1 MERRDLMKF
10 MLLLIEYTKSSVS
23 KKPFKCAGNLSVPPQ
38 LLKVKQLTGPS
49 DRTLCRVT
57 DQKNKLGPVF
67 MPFGQRPYGS
77 GSDSPVAVVGSL
89 LSLGCG

>member
-38 LLKVKQLTGPS
+38 LLQVKQLTGPS
-49 DRTLCRVT
+49 DRMLCPVT
-57 DQKNKLGPVF
+57 DQKKQARARIYAIWTASIRIG
-67 MPFGQRPYGS
+67 
-77 GSDSPVAVVGSL
+77 
-89 LSLGCG
+89 

>member
-57 DQKNKLGPVF
+57 DQKKQARARIYAIWKASIRIG
-67 MPFGQRPYGS
+67 
-77 GSDSPVAVVGSL
+77 
-89 LSLGCG
+89 

>member
-38 LLKVKQLTGPS
+38 LLQVKQLTGPS
-49 DRTLCRVT
+49 DRTLSC
-57 DQKNKLGPVF
+57 D
-67 MPFGQRPYGS
+67 
-77 GSDSPVAVVGSL
+77 
-89 LSLGCG
+89 